1 MGSECDP
8 LRNPPRRA
16 GSSNMNARFTTL
28 ICAYVV
34 LTGGIFALG
43 AAFGS
48 YGLIVAGAVLIVI
61 AYQLFNQLRDY
72 PKEVPRD
79 RSKET
84 PESW

>member
-16 GSSNMNARFTTL
+16 GSNSMNARFTTL

-43 AAFGS
+43 AAFAPA
-48 YGLIVAGAVLIVI
+48 GLIIAGAVLLVI
-61 AYQLFNQLRDY
+61 AFQLFNQLRDY
-72 PKEVPRD
+72 PKEEPRD
-79 RSKET
+79 RGKET